1 MKTGKSREG
10 LGAITTVNG
19 AMWMQGEHGERGRT
33 WGNKLTL
40 HLSYIWLGSS
50 APLLVST
57 PEHNADMNL
66 FPNVCPVL
74 STGGFPPKFC
84 RG

>member
-33 WGNKLTL
+33 WGNKLTHNYVSAI
-40 HLSYIWLGSS
+40 HLARFKCSTASAEFYLLGDS
-50 APLLVST
+50 
-57 PEHNADMNL
+57 
-66 FPNVCPVL
+66 
-74 STGGFPPKFC
+74 PPKFC